1 MAEIYD
7 KMESFKAA
15 LLKRERAASSRLVR
29 AYGQSWQR
37 LAKLL
42 LQVTDRIGE
51 AQAQGLD
58 ISPAWLYQ
66 QERYARL
73 MTELE
78 REIRKFAAT
87 AERAV
92 VQEQQAAVKAALRD
106 STALVKA
113 SAAPEISASFVSLN
127 AAAVESAVGFLAD
140 GSPLSRLLDEVP
152 RETGRRVREALTEAV
167 ALGYNPRKTAA
178 RVRREAGMALT
189 RALRIARTET
199 LRAYRE
205 AAHANYKANDDI
217 IQGWYWAASLSRR
230 TCAACIALHG
240 TFHPLEERMA
250 SHVQCRCTAIP
261 ALTGRPSP
269 IAESGEAWFGKQP
282 EATQRAILGTNAGY
296 EALKGGDLRLRDFVG
311 EKRNLLWGKSYVQL
325 GVKRAMDGEAR
336 FPKFTPPTDTA
347 APTPAPFSPPV
358 VRNYREFTPGEYGS
372 QQEVDIGRYADMA
385 YPLNLLSVR
394 LAPQEFR
401 SVQDY
406 VGNWYKPINN
416 FLRGKTRELRGWDR
430 DEIRSRVKHIDAA
443 LQKTELAEDTIL
455 YRGAQI
461 PRLHQLMDSG
471 ELIGGVWPEDAYMS
485 TSLNKEVARHFA
497 DPEAGTKATI
507 IRIKANKG
515 QKGTYVSH
523 VNREFHP
530 NDAHYHNQEGE
541 VLLPRNT
548 GLYIT
553 DAKYVK
559 IDGRKVLELE
569 AEIWTEELA
578 ATRKA
583 KILTTKK
590 PKTTR

>member
-42 LQVTDRIGE
+42 LQVTDKIGE
-51 AQAQGLD
+51 AQARGID

-78 REIRKFAAT
+78 REIRRFAAT

-92 VQEQQAAVKAALRD
+92 IQEQKAAIQAALRD
-106 STALVKA
+106 SKALVKA
-113 SAAPEISASFVSLN
+113 IATPEISASFVSLN

-140 GSPLSRLLDEVP
+140 GSPLSRLLDELP

-205 AAHANYKANDDI
+205 AAHANYTANDDI
-217 IQGWYWAASLSRR
+217 IQGWYWAASLSKR

-269 IAESGEAWFGKQP
+269 IAESGEAWFDKQP
-282 EATQRAILGTNAGY
+282 EATQRAIIGTNAGY
-296 EALKGGDLRLRDFVG
+296 EALKNGALRLRAFVG
-311 EKRNLLWGKSYVQL
+311 EQRNPLWGKSFVQL
-325 GVKRAMDGEAR
+325 SVKRAMDGEGQ
-336 FPKFTPPTDTA
+336 FPGGKPEIALPVS
-347 APTPAPFSPPV
+347 PPAPRLTAIEESPEATRMIAALFGQDVSRERIAGAIGALDGASIKFAVEGRRLV
-358 VRNYREFTPGEYGS
+358 VYAKHPDVTHQVRHIYRKGRRLVLYNELFMKAPMARPGVG
-372 QQEVDIGRYADMA
+372 ADMLA
-385 YPLNLLSVR
+385 RQVEFAPGLGFKGITTEAAGSIDSDTFNGYYTWPRFGYDAPIPSYLRSDLPANLRSARTILDLFETDAGREWWRQHGETVIMNFDLS
-394 LAPQEFR
+394 PN
-401 SVQDY
+401 S
-406 VGNWYKPINN
+406 
-416 FLRGKTRELRGWDR
+416 
-430 DEIRSRVKHIDAA
+430 RSR
-443 LQKTELAEDTIL
+443 Q
-455 YRGAQI
+455 
-461 PRLHQLMDSG
+461 
-471 ELIGGVWPEDAYMS
+471 
-485 TSLNKEVARHFA
+485 
-497 DPEAGTKATI
+497 
-507 IRIKANKG
+507 
-515 QKGTYVSH
+515 
-523 VNREFHP
+523 
-530 NDAHYHNQEGE
+530 
-541 VLLPRNT
+541 
-548 GLYIT
+548 
-553 DAKYVK
+553 
-559 IDGRKVLELE
+559 VLERYR
-569 AEIWTEELA
+569 AE
-578 ATRKA
+578 
-583 KILTTKK
+583 KK
-590 PKTTR
+590 RNG